1 MDFGFIR
8 VAAAI
13 PSVKVADCTYNIA
26 HIEPLIRQA
35 AQQGAAVV
43 ALPELSITGYTCA
56 DLFNQPFLLQQAE
69 IALGTLLQKTADLPT
84 LCIVG
89 MPVAFHNQLYNTAV
103 VFCQG
108 HILGV
113 VPKSYLPNYNEFYEA
128 RWFASGAEL
137 SDKQQITLCG
147 QQTPF
152 TPRLLF
158 HDGEVCL
165 GIEICEDLWVPS
177 PPHPDWHWP
186 EPTCWSTSQPV
197 MRWWENTPISAL

>member
-165 GIEICEDLWVPS
+165 GIEICEDLWVPI
-177 PPHPDWHWP
+177 PP
-186 EPTCWSTSQPV
+186 SS
-197 MRWWENTPISAL
+197 

>member
-69 IALGTLLQKTADLPT
+69 IALGTLLQT
-84 LCIVG
+84 
-89 MPVAFHNQLYNTAV
+89 
-103 VFCQG
+103 CQ
-108 HILGV
+108 HSV
-113 VPKSYLPNYNEFYEA
+113 
-128 RWFASGAEL
+128 L
-137 SDKQQITLCG
+137 SACPWL
-147 QQTPF
+147 F
-152 TPRLLF
+152 TTSCTIRLSSSVKDIF
-158 HDGEVCL
+158 
-165 GIEICEDLWVPS
+165 
-177 PPHPDWHWP
+177 
-186 EPTCWSTSQPV
+186 
-197 MRWWENTPISAL
+197 